1 MVAMLPM
8 EVALQVGH
16 TVPMTLGVVCMSD
29 LLVTDDSPQEGR
41 VDGHDDK
48 LIDVVAPLFH
58 H

>member
-1 MVAMLPM
+1 
-8 EVALQVGH
+8 VGH